1 MHRLKK
7 TMPELWVSVLV
18 LGTVFF
24 SLGVTVSEMALA
36 EETGSPSPAGSGV
49 TQAPANQPAPA
60 QPAKPKLKP
69 PFFEEE
75 RSFDLGFSQTFMTDA
90 LFGLPDPGAG
100 GGTGTDFNPLIR
112 NPAALQR
119 SFGIFEQLPR

>member
-1 MHRLKK
+1 MRRLK

-18 LGTVFF
+18 LGTVFS

-36 EETGSPSPAGSGV
+36 EETDSPSPAESSV

-75 RSFDLGFSQTFMTDA
+75 RSFDLGFSQSFMTDA

-100 GGTGTDFNPLIR
+100 GGTGTDFNPLVR
-112 NPAALQR
+112 TPAARQR